1 MFGLKICIFWNH
13 ILGIWRHIYQTHTL
27 MTHNHDYWKG
37 FQSLL
42 QLPSREVIDVA
53 AEASIFVVFVAN
65 QKSRKLCCNFSNT
78 DTRKRTAASRNNH
91 QLWCTFRLS
100 FRPCTDVI
108 TQHIKKYRTGNL
120 TTVLPENLWI
130 GSFHCWVKYVPRRS
144 THFGST
150 CKRRSE
156 IPSPMTR
163 LFFWSS
169 MFLTAKNVQLS
180 CLATNL
186 FFIYPQTCPQVAAL
200 KSRTS

>member
-13 ILGIWRHIYQTHTL
+13 ILEIWRNIYQTHTHTDDTQPWL
-27 MTHNHDYWKG
+27 LKG

-42 QLPSREVIDVA
+42 QLPSRGVIDFV

-91 QLWCTFRLS
+91 QLWCTFRLL

-120 TTVLPENLWI
+120 TTVLPENLRI

-156 IPSPMTR
+156 ILWPMTR
-163 LFFWSS
+163 LFFWNS
-169 MFLTAKNVQLS
+169 MFLTTKISNFHVLQPTCFL
-180 CLATNL
+180 
-186 FFIYPQTCPQVAAL
+186 YPQTCPQVAAL